1 MMKAINNFIIIKES
15 KLGTKVS
22 ESGLEFSEALDDE
35 SRYRKGTVIDP
46 GQFGEL
52 IEEGMIVLYD
62 KHAGNGSPDLPERC
76 KIMQIRD
83 IAVVL

>member
-1 MMKAINNFIIIKES
+1 MKAINNYVIIKES
-15 KLGTKVS
+15 KLGTKKS
-22 ESGLEFSEALDDE
+22 ESGLEFAEALDDE

-46 GQFGEL
+46 GQFSEIL
-52 IEEGMIVLYD
+52 EEGMQVLYD

-76 KIMQIRD
+76 KVMLIRD